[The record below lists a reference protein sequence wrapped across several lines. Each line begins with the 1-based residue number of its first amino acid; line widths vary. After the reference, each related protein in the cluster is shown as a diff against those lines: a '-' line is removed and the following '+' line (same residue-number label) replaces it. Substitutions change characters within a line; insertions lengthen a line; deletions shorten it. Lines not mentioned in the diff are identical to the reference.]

1 MKLFRFDPE
10 VGKSIDAYG
19 SVGFVISK
27 LVRVFDKT
35 DIKCAYLSPNGV
47 IGYHQ
52 TAKDQLFVVVWGDGW
67 VRGETRGSRCPIKAG
82 QAAFWQE
89 GEWHEVGTE
98 TGMVVILFEG
108 DGIDPTKTMPTV

>member
-52 TAKDQLFVVVWGDGW
+52 TTKDQLFVVAWEMGGLGVKPGDHDARSRLDRRRFGRRENGMRQGRKQGW
-67 VRGETRGSRCPIKAG
+67 LSFCSKA
-82 QAAFWQE
+82 
-89 GEWHEVGTE
+89 
-98 TGMVVILFEG
+98 TG
-108 DGIDPTKTMPTV
+108 